1 MKRIALFVVIVFI
14 GQVRLVLSKTI
25 TDCLGNT
32 LQLPKSVSR
41 AFGTSPIV
49 TLALYAVDPSLL
61 VGLNFPIQE
70 LENAPH
76 PAKTKEMPVLGG
88 WFGNGRILNLEGLL
102 AHNPQIVLSASMQGA
117 MNLGPR
123 DPAELFKRFGLPHA
137 YSCLNGI
144 QDYPGV
150 FTWLGKVFGKE
161 EKGNELSRF
170 AYQALQEVQGVLE
183 RIPETE
189 RPTVY
194 YAEGP
199 DGLKTECDQSLH
211 AWFIRFCGAENVH
224 KCKPSS
230 PIGMERVSLETLY
243 LYDPEVILV
252 QDSSFYAK
260 IRRDPRWKVLKALK
274 SGRVF
279 WVPNAPFGWLD
290 RPPLSFM
297 GILGV
302 VWLTSRLY
310 PEYFYG
316 TLAPTVQSF
325 AEKFLHIHLN
335 EEEAL
340 ALMKP

>member
-1 MKRIALFVVIVFI
+1 
-14 GQVRLVLSKTI
+14 
-25 TDCLGNT
+25 
-32 LQLPKSVSR
+32 
-41 AFGTSPIV
+41 
-49 TLALYAVDPSLL
+49 
-61 VGLNFPIQE
+61 
-70 LENAPH
+70 
-76 PAKTKEMPVLGG
+76 MPVLGG
-88 WFGNGRILNLEGLL
+88 WFGKGRILNIESLL
-102 AHNPQIVLSASMQGA
+102 AHNPQLVLSARIRGA

-123 DPAELFKRFGLPHA
+123 EPAGVFKRFGLPHA
-137 YSCLNGI
+137 YLCLNDI
-144 QDYPGV
+144 RDYPGV
-150 FTWLGKVFGKE
+150 FTWLGKALE
-161 EKGNELSRF
+161 REDKGYELSRF

-211 AWFIRFCGAENVH
+211 AWFISFCGAKNVH

-252 QDSSFYAK
+252 QDPSFYAE
-260 IRRDPRWKVLKALK
+260 IRQDPRWKVLKALK

-279 WVPNAPFGWLD
+279 WIPNAPFGWLD

-310 PEYFYG
+310 PEYFYEAL
-316 TLAPTVQSF
+316 TPTVQSF
-325 AEKFLHIHLN
+325 AGKFLHIHLN
-335 EEEAL
+335 KEEAL

>member
-1 MKRIALFVVIVFI
+1 MKRIVLFVVIAFI
-14 GQVRLVLSKTI
+14 GQARLALSKTI

-32 LQLPKSVSR
+32 LHLPKSISR
-41 AFGTSPIV
+41 AFGTSPII
-49 TLALYAVDPSLL
+49 TLALYAIDPSLL
-61 VGLNFPIQE
+61 VGLNFPIRQ
-70 LENAPH
+70 LENGSYPTKA
-76 PAKTKEMPVLGG
+76 KEMPILGG
-88 WFGNGRILNLEGLL
+88 WFGKGRILNIESLL
-102 AHNPQIVLSASMQGA
+102 AHNPQLVLSARMQGA
-117 MNLGPR
+117 MNMGPKE
-123 DPAELFKRFGLPHA
+123 PAELFKRFGLPHA
-137 YSCLNGI
+137 YLCLNGI

-150 FTWLGKVFGKE
+150 FIWLGKVLGRE
-161 EKGNELSRF
+161 EKCKELSRF
-170 AYQALQEVQGVLE
+170 TYQALQDIQGVLK
-183 RIPETE
+183 RIPETK

-211 AWFIRFCGAENVH
+211 AWFIRLCGAENVH

-230 PIGMERVSLETLY
+230 PIGMEKVSLETLY

-252 QDSSFYAK
+252 QDPNFYAK
-260 IRRDPRWKVLKALK
+260 IRRDPRWKVLNAIK

-316 TLAPTVQSF
+316 ALTPTVQSF
-325 AEKFLHIHLN
+325 ARKFLHIHLSK
-335 EEEAL
+335 EEAL